1 MCIQVQ
7 LRKKAGVSR
16 YGVKEGFDP
25 LLPEAGE
32 RPPFFSQPLTV
43 NTTRNTVKELGT
55 AVLLSSHM

>member
-1 MCIQVQ
+1 M
-7 LRKKAGVSR
+7 
-16 YGVKEGFDP
+16 KEGFDP

-43 NTTRNTVKELGT
+43 NTARNTVKELGT